1 MKNEL
6 EINKARA
13 LYYNFFSSVFIYS
26 KDMDKYKELITM
38 LNIIKEAPLDEN
50 SQKAITNI
58 INKLDENS
66 NKNLI
71 NEFDEVF
78 SNLSSDVVKNTASFY
93 DEGIENGTKRLAMIQ
108 FLAKTKIRRDENKY
122 FENEDSIGFILAVLF
137 ELLNAVNLGE
147 LEYKNTIHCIF
158 EQILNTFVDEFN
170 EDLYKNEKSDIYK
183 DIAVIFSSFI
193 AFERLYLEIKKPPKK
208 ERITDEKNSL
218 ISEEEKERRAKN
230 KAMKSQGLK
239 GGEINYDLDDVICSM

>member
-13 LYYNFFSSVFIYS
+13 LYYNFFSRVFIYS
-26 KDMDKYKELITM
+26 KDIHKYKELITM

-58 INKLDENS
+58 INKLDEHS

-71 NEFDEVF
+71 NEFDDVF
-78 SNLSSDVVKNTASFY
+78 SNLSSNVVKNTASFY
-93 DEGIENGTKRLAMIQ
+93 DEGIENGTKRLEMIQ
-108 FLAKTKIRRDENKY
+108 FLSKTKIRRDEKSY

-137 ELLNAVNLGE
+137 ELIENVNLGNI
-147 LEYKNTIHCIF
+147 EYKNTIHCIF

-230 KAMKSQGLK
+230 KAMKANGLK
-239 GGEINYDLDDVICSM
+239 DAYLNDNLEEIICSM